1 MNQLIITIV
10 YDPTTSEAGV
20 TVAKL
25 GEDKSVN
32 LKDLLMALHIAE
44 GQYIEALQVTQLPEE

>member
-10 YDPTTSEAGV
+10 YDPGSKEAGI

-32 LKDLLMALHIAE
+32 LKNLLMALHIAA
-44 GQYIEALQVTQLPEE
+44 GQYIEALQITQLPKE

>member
-10 YDPTTSEAGV
+10 YDPSSKEVGI

-32 LKDLLMALHIAE
+32 VKNLLMALHIVE
-44 GQYIEALQVTQLPEE
+44 GQYIEALQITQLPEE

>member
-10 YDPTTSEAGV
+10 YDPSNKETGI

-44 GQYIEALQVTQLPEE
+44 GQYIEALQITQLPEE